1 VVIITAG
8 LARKPGMSRDDLL
21 LKNYEIVKGVTE
33 QIVRYS
39 PNCFIIVVTNPLDVM
54 AYTAW
59 KVSGFPKNRVMG
71 MAGVL
76 DSARMRAFIS
86 METGISAEDIS
97 AFVMG
102 GHGDDMVPLV
112 RYSSIGGVPL
122 EKMLPKEKID
132 AIVTRTR
139 KAGGEIVA
147 LLKTGSAYYS
157 PSASAVAMAE
167 TILKDKKRVLPC
179 AACLQGEYGVKDGVF
194 VGVPIL
200 LGGNGVEKVIEIEL
214 LPEERALLDKS
225 LAGIREMV
233 KILPL
238 K

>member
-1 VVIITAG
+1 
-8 LARKPGMSRDDLL
+8 
-21 LKNYEIVKGVTE
+21 
-33 QIVRYS
+33 
-39 PNCFIIVVTNPLDVM
+39 
-54 AYTAW
+54 
-59 KVSGFPKNRVMG
+59 
-71 MAGVL
+71 
-76 DSARMRAFIS
+76 MRTFIS
-86 METGISAEDIS
+86 METGISPEDIS

-122 EKMLPKEKID
+122 DKMLPKEKID
-132 AIVTRTR
+132 AIVARTR

-167 TILKDKKRVLPC
+167 CILKDKKRVLPC

-194 VGVPIL
+194 VGVPIII
-200 LGGNGVEKVIEIEL
+200 GGNGVEKVIEVEL
-214 LPEERALLDKS
+214 QPEEKAALDKS